1 MQIKPNNI
9 FETLVLNLK
18 NLTLISENQAMSLKE
33 TIKSNP
39 RIKRFIHW
47 MLVPSGEA
55 RPRIWVKLFINPFV
69 HKKGRGASI
78 RWQTRVDVLPFNQ
91 FVLGAGSVIE
101 DFSTVNNGVGDV
113 IIGDNTLIGMG
124 NTIIGPITI
133 GNNVIF
139 AQNIVASALNHE
151 YRDPQIPIHQQPII
165 TGAIVVEDDC
175 WIAANAVITAGVTI
189 GKHSVIAA
197 GAVVTKNIP
206 PYSVAVGNPAK
217 VLKQYNFTTA
227 TWDRVS

>member
-1 MQIKPNNI
+1 
-9 FETLVLNLK
+9 
-18 NLTLISENQAMSLKE
+18 MSLKE

-39 RIKRFIHW
+39 RIKQFVHW

-55 RPRIWVKLFINPFV
+55 RPRLWVKLFVNPFF
-69 HKKGRGASI
+69 HQKGKGSSI
-78 RWQTRVDVLPFNQ
+78 RWQTRVDVLPFNR
-91 FVLGAGSVIE
+91 FVIGEGSVIE

-113 IIGDNTLIGMG
+113 IIGNHTLIGMG
-124 NTIIGPITI
+124 NTLIGPIYI

-139 AQNIVASALNHE
+139 AQNIVASALNHA
-151 YRDPQIPIHQQPII
+151 YIDPITPIHLQPII
-165 TGAIVVEDDC
+165 TAEIVIEDDC

-206 PYSVAVGNPAK
+206 PYCVAVGNPAK
-217 VLKQYNFTTA
+217 ILKKYNFETA
-227 TWDRVS
+227 EWERVS